1 MLEKNILFTTCIGKA
16 FLALLCK
23 SSKERDMNS
32 LFLKYFTR
40 FSFSLNIQTLKQ
52 PFCSQAC
59 LQEQKTKLGRGRG
72 KDLRD
77 EL

>member
-1 MLEKNILFTTCIGKA
+1 MLENILFTTCIGKA
-16 FLALLCK
+16 FLAILCK

-32 LFLKYFTR
+32 LFLQYFTR

-52 PFCSQAC
+52 SFCSQAC
-59 LQEQKTKLGRGRG
+59 FQEQKAKLGRGRR
-72 KDLRD
+72 KDVTD